1 MHEGT
6 SLPIELFFRHHHLQ
20 NRGSALVNGL
30 TITRNILWVCL
41 CMCAATF
48 GLSACSDS
56 NNVSTGS
63 APAPPPPPPPFGITT
78 VSPINGVVNTAFEEK
93 LEVVSGTPPFTWSII
108 GNQEPGPGLTLDSTA
123 GIISGTPRKVSSTT
137 RAYIVIDST
146 KPTAKT
152 AEKALTIL
160 INASSPPSTVAS
172 VSIAGNPQASPTI
185 RLFTLPNGTVN
196 VAYPTIQVEATGGIP
211 PYTWSVS
218 PALPN
223 GLFFNL
229 LGPGIISGTP
239 LNASTVPATY
249 TVTVVDSSVP
259 TGQSSKLTRT
269 LIINAAL
276 TIDAESPTGPPLPAG
291 TVGQPYHALLSASGA
306 TGPGTYTWSIV
317 GNLTPAS
324 GLQPLSAIGVLSG
337 TPTIPGSFTRTYRVQ
352 SEDGA
357 VVTKSL
363 TLNINAMLSI
373 DTDDITLPLPLGHES
388 QPYGP
393 ATVTA
398 SGGTP
403 PYSWSVTPPLPAS
416 LALNSLTGEM
426 TGTLDA
432 GSVGTTTHIF
442 AVQDSRSQSVK
453 KAIHLTIHP

>member
-1 MHEGT
+1 M
-6 SLPIELFFRHHHLQ
+6 
-20 NRGSALVNGL
+20 
-30 TITRNILWVCL
+30 
-41 CMCAATF
+41 
-48 GLSACSDS
+48 
-56 NNVSTGS
+56 STPEP
-63 APAPPPPPPPFGITT
+63 PAPPPPPLPLVITT
-78 VSPINGVVNTAFEEK
+78 GTPLNGIVNTVFSRQLRA
-93 LEVVSGTPPFTWSII
+93 VGGTPPYTWSMN
-108 GNQEPGPGLTLDSTA
+108 GAPPAPGLTLSSA
-123 GIISGTPRKVSSTT
+123 GLISGTPTASGLTERTYRVTDTTNQSTPKV
-137 RAYIVIDST
+137 
-146 KPTAKT
+146 
-152 AEKALTIL
+152 LTIA
-160 INASSPPSTVAS
+160 IEDAASSVSGAGIAS
-172 VSIAGNPQASPTI
+172 ITAGIQTSPTI
-185 RLFTLPNGTVN
+185 TPFTLPNGTVN
-196 VAYPTIQVEATGGIP
+196 VAYPTIQLEATGGIP

-239 LNASTVPATY
+239 LNASTVPTTY
-249 TVTVVDSSVP
+249 TFMVMDSSMP
-259 TGQSSKLTRT
+259 TGEVSKLTQT
-269 LIINAAL
+269 LTINAAL
-276 TIDAESPTGPPLPAG
+276 TIDTGSPSGSPLPAG

-306 TGPGTYTWSIV
+306 MGPGTYTWSIV

-337 TPTIPGSFTRTYRVQ
+337 TPTIPGSYTRTYRVQ

-432 GSVGTTTHIF
+432 GSVGTTTHMVT
-442 AVQDSRSQSVK
+442 VQDSASQSIK
-453 KAIHLTIHP
+453 KSVHLTVNP

>member
-41 CMCAATF
+41 CICTTF
-48 GLSACSDS
+48 GLSACGDS
-56 NNVSTGS
+56 NNVSTPEP
-63 APAPPPPPPPFGITT
+63 AAPPPPLIITT
-78 VSPINGVVNTAFEEK
+78 GTPINGTVGIAFSRQ
-93 LEVVSGTPPFTWSII
+93 LNAGGGSPPYTWSIDGTPP
-108 GNQEPGPGLTLDSTA
+108 PAPGLTLSSA
-123 GIISGTPRKVSSTT
+123 GLISGTPNAPGIFTLTYRVTDTTNQSTP
-137 RAYIVIDST
+137 
-146 KPTAKT
+146 KN
-152 AEKALTIL
+152 LTIA
-160 INASSPPSTVAS
+160 IEGTASSVSGAGIAS
-172 VSIAGNPQASPTI
+172 ITAGIQISPTI

-196 VAYPTIQVEATGGIP
+196 VAYPTIQLEATGGIP

-249 TVTVVDSSVP
+249 TVTVMDSSVP

-276 TIDAESPTGPPLPAG
+276 TIDAGSPTGPPLPAG
-291 TVGQPYHALLSASGA
+291 TVGQPYHALLLASGA

-324 GLQPLSAIGVLSG
+324 GLQPLSASGVLIG

-363 TLNINAMLSI
+363 TLNIKAILSI
-373 DTDDITLPLPLGHES
+373 DTDNITLPLPPGHEA

-393 ATVTA
+393 VAVIA
-398 SGGTP
+398 SGGIP
-403 PYSWSVTPPLPAS
+403 PYTWSVTPPLPAS

-432 GSVGTTTHIF
+432 ASVGTTTHMF
-442 AVQDSRSQSVK
+442 TVQDSASQSIK
-453 KAIHLTIHP
+453 KSVHLTVNP

>member
-1 MHEGT
+1 MHEGA
-6 SLPIELFFRHHHLQ
+6 SLPIDLFFRHHHLQ

-30 TITRNILWVCL
+30 TITRSILWVCL
-41 CMCAATF
+41 CICATF

-56 NNVSTGS
+56 NNVSNPEP
-63 APAPPPPPPPFGITT
+63 AAPPPPPPPLVITT
-78 VSPINGVVNTAFEEK
+78 GTPINGTVGTAFSRQ
-93 LEVVSGTPPFTWSII
+93 LNAGGGTPPYTWSID
-108 GNQEPGPGLTLDSTA
+108 GTPSPPPAPGLTLNSA
-123 GIISGTPRKVSSTT
+123 GLISGTPNAPGIFTLTYRVADTTNQSTPK
-137 RAYIVIDST
+137 D
-146 KPTAKT
+146 
-152 AEKALTIL
+152 LTIA
-160 INASSPPSTVAS
+160 IEGAASSVSGAGMAS
-172 VSIAGNPQASPTI
+172 ITAGIQKLPTI

-196 VAYPTIQVEATGGIP
+196 VAYPTIQLEATGGIP

-249 TVTVVDSSVP
+249 AVTVMDSSVP

-276 TIDAESPTGPPLPAG
+276 TIDAGPPTDPPLPAG
-291 TVGQPYHALLSASGA
+291 TVGQPYHALFSASGA
-306 TGPGTYTWSIV
+306 MAPGTYTWSIV

-324 GLQPLSAIGVLSG
+324 GLQPLSTSGVLIG
-337 TPTIPGSFTRTYRVQ
+337 TPTIPGSYTRTYRVQ

-363 TLNINAMLSI
+363 TLNINAILSI
-373 DTDDITLPLPLGHES
+373 DTDNITLPLPHGHEN

-393 ATVTA
+393 AAVTA

-403 PYSWSVTPPLPAS
+403 PYTWSVTPALPAS
-416 LALNSLTGEM
+416 LTLNGFTGEM

-432 GSVGTTTHIF
+432 ASVGTKTHIF
-442 AVQDSRSQSVK
+442 TVQDSASQSIK
-453 KAIHLTIHP
+453 KSIQLTINP